1 MTFEKLYER
10 AFEQVAS
17 RLASFIRSKVILKK
31 NKSTKWDMEKTHFAN
46 GKKTTS
52 LQMKITSELIKLE
65 IWDTIF

>member
-1 MTFEKLYER
+1 MTFEKLCER

-17 RLASFIRSKVILKK
+17 RLASFIRLKVILKK
-31 NKSTKWDMEKTHFAN
+31 NKSTKWHMEKTHFAN
-46 GKKTTS
+46 GKKNTS